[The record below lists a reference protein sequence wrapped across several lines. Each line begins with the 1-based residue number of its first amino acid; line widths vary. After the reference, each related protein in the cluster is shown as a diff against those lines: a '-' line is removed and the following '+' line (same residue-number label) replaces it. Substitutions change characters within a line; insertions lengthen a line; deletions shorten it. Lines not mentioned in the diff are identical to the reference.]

1 MAYPLVFLFQSRRG
15 DPFALRLGCRNN
27 PVWNR
32 KFQPVPG
39 PEIMKICELTQ
50 EQNPGRMTKSAS
62 RGQPD
67 KTCKIRRQN
76 PICLAI
82 LL

>member
-39 PEIMKICELTQ
+39 PEIMKICELRR
-50 EQNPGRMTKSAS
+50 N
-62 RGQPD
+62 
-67 KTCKIRRQN
+67 KI
-76 PICLAI
+76 PAE
-82 LL
+82 